1 MVSMSMGMA
10 CSTRGFSCVAS
21 GPSRIDPNDISAA
34 SLRNEEIIIFYKYKN
49 IDLYETLFFYSSSFT
64 KT

>member
-49 IDLYETLFFYSSSFT
+49 IDLYET
-64 KT
+64 